1 MSCFSELLSQYTFP
15 TFLAPM
21 EDVTSSPFRIICKE
35 FGADFVITE
44 FISSDAL
51 IRDAAK
57 SLKKLAFEEKER
69 PFGVQI
75 FGQDENSLSKAAEV
89 AACANPDFIDINWGC
104 PVKKIVSKGAGAAI
118 LKDIPKMIKLTKAVV
133 ECVNIPVTVKTRL
146 GWDENDKPI
155 VSIAEKLQDIGIQA
169 LTIHGRTRSQL
180 YGGKADWTL
189 IGEVKNNPRM
199 YIPIIGNGDIDSGTK
214 ALEFKKLYGVDAIM
228 VGRASIGNPW
238 IFSEIKSLFDNRSFI
253 PPSYEERV
261 ALCLRHLRLLAEWKN
276 ERVAALEMRRH
287 YAGYFKSIPNF
298 KEKKIQLMQA
308 QTIQECESILL
319 N

>member
-1 MSCFSELLSQYTFP
+1 M
-15 TFLAPM
+15 
-21 EDVTSSPFRIICKE
+21 
-35 FGADFVITE
+35 
-44 FISSDAL
+44 
-51 IRDAAK
+51 
-57 SLKKLAFEEKER
+57 
-69 PFGVQI
+69 
-75 FGQDENSLSKAAEV
+75 
-89 AACANPDFIDINWGC
+89 
-104 PVKKIVSKGAGAAI
+104 
-118 LKDIPKMIKLTKAVV
+118 
-133 ECVNIPVTVKTRL
+133 
-146 GWDENDKPI
+146 
-155 VSIAEKLQDIGIQA
+155 QDIGIQA

-238 IFSEIKSLFDNRSFI
+238 IFSEIKSLFDNQSFSL
-253 PPSYEERV
+253 PSYEERV

-276 ERVAALEMRRH
+276 ERVAALEIRRH

-319 N
+319 K